1 MITVKTNGNEKMKIR
16 TSFRNT
22 WTIQKQEG
30 GRWGI
35 LADEGGAY
43 VFQTRQDA
51 RAVARDLRNI
61 RKNINIRVR
70 KLTPA

>member
-1 MITVKTNGNEKMKIR
+1 MITVKTNNETVKIR
-16 TSFRNT
+16 TSFRNA

-35 LADEGGAY
+35 LTDEGGAY
-43 VFQTRQDA
+43 IFQTRQDA
-51 RAVARDLRNI
+51 RNIARDLRNI

-70 KLTPA
+70 KLTAQ

>member
-1 MITVKTNGNEKMKIR
+1 MITVKIGDNEKMKIR
-16 TSFRNT
+16 TTFRSA

-51 RAVARDLRNI
+51 RNVARDLRNI
-61 RKNINIRVR
+61 RKNLNIRVR
-70 KLTPA
+70 KLTAQ